1 MSAHTSPSAVF
12 NATANKAEAAR
23 QAAVVPG
30 ATQSTIISAELT
42 YFRACRDAAIVTG
55 ISPAPFNNAIKSLG
69 SQT

>member
-12 NATANKAEAAR
+12 NAAANNAEAAR

-30 ATQSTIISAELT
+30 ASQATVIAAELT
-42 YFRACRDAAIVTG
+42 YFRACRTAAIANG

-69 SQT
+69 SIT